1 MWKHTYI
8 AYIVKSK
15 QGSKEKDVI
24 ILDQDVH
31 VCGYVY
37 MVANIILLCS
47 LKHISLDWNLENT
60 LQGNMG
66 YLIHLFF
73 SLFLGGHL
81 STHYFQYLR
90 HLSIFFNTFSLNN
103 FCIATCLFSAIETFQ
118 ERHLQEL
125 GAFILTIIFLCLFP
139 I

>member
-1 MWKHTYI
+1 MWKHTCI

-15 QGSKEKDVI
+15 WGSEEKDVI
-24 ILDQDVH
+24 LLHQDVH

-37 MVANIILLCS
+37 MVANLILLCS
-47 LKHISLDWNLENT
+47 LKHISLDWNLGNT

-73 SLFLGGHL
+73 SLFFRQASKYHC
-81 STHYFQYLR
+81 FQYLR

-103 FCIATCLFSAIETFQ
+103 FCIATCLFCAIETLQ

-125 GAFILTIIFLCLFP
+125 GACILSNIFLCLFP
-139 I
+139 M